1 MRQFLGQLFRKLVRI
16 RLGNYRPELTIGAET
31 FEVYMGLVC
40 SRTFSVST
48 NTGLGQV
55 IELDAVEEEL
65 RAFTPSL
72 SILTKVQ
79 LDIFSSF

>member
-1 MRQFLGQLFRKLVRI
+1 
-16 RLGNYRPELTIGAET
+16 
-31 FEVYMGLVC
+31 MGLVC
-40 SRTFSVST
+40 SRTFSMST
-48 NTGLGQV
+48 NTGLCQV

-79 LDIFSSF
+79 LDVFSSS